1 MSMDALTVLEFSSFL
16 ENDKKILWISSLNF
30 NLSQLDWA
38 VVLWWQNWRSPLK
51 TRKHEAPHCERKPL
65 CLFCSAKG
73 GWVHLTINGKYLK
86 VSVLH
91 STFPSL
97 FWYMFSKMPKR
108 NKSSITKID
117 LKSDLKLS
125 FPFISELKLHIL
137 LLIAKYD
144 SEGNSYRT
152 SKIYLGT
159 WQEGIAYDPLTSYM
173 IFAESTYGILNTK
186 RKLYISRGDYKR
198 SMLCQTRL

>member
-1 MSMDALTVLEFSSFL
+1 
-16 ENDKKILWISSLNF
+16 
-30 NLSQLDWA
+30 
-38 VVLWWQNWRSPLK
+38 
-51 TRKHEAPHCERKPL
+51 
-65 CLFCSAKG
+65 
-73 GWVHLTINGKYLK
+73 
-86 VSVLH
+86 
-91 STFPSL
+91 
-97 FWYMFSKMPKR
+97 MPKR

-159 WQEGIAYDPLTSYM
+159 WKEGIAYDPLKSYM
-173 IFAESTYGILNTK
+173 IFAKSIYGILNTK
-186 RKLYISRGDYKR
+186 RKLYISRGD
-198 SMLCQTRL
+198 